1 MRRCDQQPDLAVQHA
16 LVHRH
21 LLHLAD
27 HLGLGILGSIHSDAN
42 WEVSYIYYWSDND
55 DLTFLMI
62 LEVFQVDV
70 YFCIL
75 PTNCKH
81 RQSFSFMKNISIS
94 LLLLPSRDGV
104 EVSPWVHGI
113 KFRPRAI
120 RIMHC
125 ILHSN
130 CEHFKLFQTQATG
143 DPFINSLFANIINVC
158 TEYCIAC
165 ILRSVPGTMHSV
177 TLTCHVVMC
186 HDMSRYVTS

>member
-1 MRRCDQQPDLAVQHA
+1 
-16 LVHRH
+16 
-21 LLHLAD
+21 
-27 HLGLGILGSIHSDAN
+27 
-42 WEVSYIYYWSDND
+42 
-55 DLTFLMI
+55 MI

-104 EVSPWVHGI
+104 EGSPWVHGI

-130 CEHFKLFQTQATG
+130 CEHLKLFQTQATG

-165 ILRSVPGTMHSV
+165 ILRSVPGTMHRV

-186 HDMSRYVTS
+186 HDMSRANNQQLIPINHSFHAYIITVTFPLFVILVNFYFGLFVNCTRYLQTKDRLHCGRFTSCSP

>member
-1 MRRCDQQPDLAVQHA
+1 
-16 LVHRH
+16 
-21 LLHLAD
+21 
-27 HLGLGILGSIHSDAN
+27 
-42 WEVSYIYYWSDND
+42 
-55 DLTFLMI
+55 
-62 LEVFQVDV
+62 
-70 YFCIL
+70 
-75 PTNCKH
+75 
-81 RQSFSFMKNISIS
+81 MKNISIS

-130 CEHFKLFQTQATG
+130 CEHLKLFQTQVTG

-186 HDMSRYVTS
+186 HDVSRYVTSKQSTINSNKSFFPCIHNYCHFPFVNLVNFYFGLFVNCTRYLQTKDRLHCHRFTSCSP